1 MTEDLDDAK
10 SNLNNQETHINRGV
24 ELLLRNRR
32 KKPEPPK
39 TFQVKFGKMVS
50 LFRREIVFHLNFYL
64 DIRKKQSLED
74 EKMLAVTLTIG
85 TLVSIMMFFVGGVVG
100 WLAKDHVY
108 QTQPVYTHPEMFDE
122 NGNIL
127 PDEILAVR
135 FENGYDEL
143 DEEDDNQ
150 KEIRKG

>member
-1 MTEDLDDAK
+1 MTENQEDEK
-10 SNLNNQETHINRGV
+10 SNLNKSDPHINRGV

-32 KKPEPPK
+32 RKPEPPK

-74 EKMLAVTLTIG
+74 KRMLAVTLTIG
-85 TLVSIMMFFVGGVVG
+85 TLVSIMFFFVGSMVG
-100 WLAKDHVY
+100 WLAKEHVY

-122 NGNIL
+122 NGNVL

-135 FENGYDEL
+135 FENGYDEY
-143 DEEDDNQ
+143 DEEDND
-150 KEIRKG
+150 